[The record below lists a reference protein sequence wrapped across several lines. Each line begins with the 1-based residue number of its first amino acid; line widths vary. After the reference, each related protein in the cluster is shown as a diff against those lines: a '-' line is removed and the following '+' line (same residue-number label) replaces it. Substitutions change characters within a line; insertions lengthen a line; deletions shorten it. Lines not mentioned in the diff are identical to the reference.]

1 MRANSA
7 NEISARKKSRKFH
20 GTNFSVKR
28 NVQFLQTNFSVK
40 KMRANF
46 ADEFQREKK
55 SCNFCNRISAWKKRR
70 KFREQ
75 NFSVKKNG
83 VDCNFY
89 DYNETLRGVLC
100 FIIIIKIFRARLE
113 KIGAEND

>member
-1 MRANSA
+1 VKKKRANSA
-7 NEISARKKSRKFH
+7 NE
-20 GTNFSVKR
+20 
-28 NVQFLQTNFSVK
+28 FLRK
-40 KMRANF
+40 KMR
-46 ADEFQREKK
+46 RK
-55 SCNFCNRISAWKKRR
+55 FCERISAEKKCA
-70 KFREQ
+70 Q
-75 NFSVKKNG
+75 ILQPNFSVKKNG

>member
-1 MRANSA
+1 MRTKFQREKKRANSANGIQRKKKRANSA
-7 NEISARKKSRKFH
+7 NE
-20 GTNFSVKR
+20 
-28 NVQFLQTNFSVK
+28 
-40 KMRANF
+40 
-46 ADEFQREKK
+46 FQRE
-55 SCNFCNRISAWKKRR
+55 
-70 KFREQ
+70 
-75 NFSVKKNG
+75 KKNG